1 MGYDIKFDEKNIPLV
16 YNYIIFLN
24 KTIEIQNYKTK
35 AFFTESL
42 KEPCIHHTQSPYH
55 TDSLLQRKR
64 CSSFKSGDYFFFVLE
79 SEIFN
84 IIFLIKIFCF
94 VV

>member
-55 TDSLLQRKR
+55 TDSLLRRKR
-64 CSSFKSGDYFFFVLE
+64 CSSFKSGDYFFVL
-79 SEIFN
+79 FKN
-84 IIFLIKIFCF
+84 RKFLISYF
-94 VV
+94 